1 MPDMG
6 PDRDHEYLFFHEEFS
21 LLFDEKPS
29 AGKKSS

>member
-6 PDRDHEYLFFHEEFS
+6 PNHNHEDLFFHEEFS